1 MDSNAYKIRDEAR
14 ARVSKAI
21 GAIKLPKDE
30 NGSYTHDDATL
41 FLQRIER
48 ELERQLNEY
57 TSSGMKQLTSAT
69 PNELTKLKASV
80 SITWSGVIRSSKAKA
95 AKKYAETKKEED
107 KEPLI
112 ATRDDAKDE
121 ADRQNVAR
129 LATIGNKEGIIEG
142 VRNRVGGAI
151 TDIVLKTAD
160 ATDDKNVDDIEIHKL
175 LKCVLDAAERPAAAA
190 ARDEYVALTSTTFDF
205 RLKMNSNVEKLK
217 AKVAKAKGYGIVVGD
232 DVICMIVLANAEW
245 AARQSWDTGEFKD
258 AKRVLRSK
266 YSASHV
272 HDAASLADILKTY
285 AAGDEARDL
294 RRAAAPTGRALA
306 VTEGLSFLEALTRE
320 DDDDT
325 EAGEAFAAGS
335 ESDSSAETKATSRRR
350 DASRRSSRTTR
361 RRSPSTSRSPSRS
374 PSPRDRGRFNRSR
387 GRGGESSRQDRGRRN
402 GRSRDR
408 RNDRNDDRDTN
419 VTCKHCKKFGRKYA
433 HPHLPEKKCNWNK
446 KSKYWR
452 PEWVA
457 DKMGVKYVPRSEFA
471 EEYGGRPAKDDDSA
485 SS

>member
-1 MDSNAYKIRDEAR
+1 MTLYKWIATHTKYATKRAR
-14 ARVSKAI
+14 ASQRLLAK
-21 GAIKLPKDE
+21 IKLPKDE

-205 RLKMNSNVEKLK
+205 RFKMNSNVKKLK

-232 DVICMIVLANAEW
+232 NVICMIVLANAEW
-245 AARQSWDTGEFKD
+245 AAT
-258 AKRVLRSK
+258 
-266 YSASHV
+266 
-272 HDAASLADILKTY
+272 
-285 AAGDEARDL
+285 
-294 RRAAAPTGRALA
+294 
-306 VTEGLSFLEALTRE
+306 
-320 DDDDT
+320 
-325 EAGEAFAAGS
+325 
-335 ESDSSAETKATSRRR
+335 
-350 DASRRSSRTTR
+350 
-361 RRSPSTSRSPSRS
+361 
-374 PSPRDRGRFNRSR
+374 
-387 GRGGESSRQDRGRRN
+387 
-402 GRSRDR
+402 
-408 RNDRNDDRDTN
+408 
-419 VTCKHCKKFGRKYA
+419 
-433 HPHLPEKKCNWNK
+433 
-446 KSKYWR
+446 
-452 PEWVA
+452 
-457 DKMGVKYVPRSEFA
+457 
-471 EEYGGRPAKDDDSA
+471 
-485 SS
+485 